1 MKHKAVKVGLT
12 TLVLTAAFAGLLYTT
27 LDSSTEYY
35 KLVDEVM
42 VNPQPWYGKKLQLH
56 GFVVPDSIERTRSGL
71 DWRFKVQSN
80 GQIVNATYRGVV
92 PDTFKNDAEVV
103 LKGTLSTEGFAVVPN
118 GVMAKCPSKYEPQSA
133 GAAAGKTPAY

>member
-118 GVMAKCPSKYEPQSA
+118 GVMAKCPSKYEP
-133 GAAAGKTPAY
+133 KTGGPTKN

>member
-118 GVMAKCPSKYEPQSA
+118 GVMAKCPSKYEP
-133 GAAAGKTPAY
+133 KTSGPAKSY

>member
-118 GVMAKCPSKYEPQSA
+118 GVMAKCPSKYEP
-133 GAAAGKTPAY
+133 KTGGPAKSY

>member
-12 TLVLTAAFAGLLYTT
+12 SLVLAAAFGGLLFTT
-27 LDSSTEYY
+27 LGEATEYY

-56 GFVVPDSIERTRSGL
+56 GFAKDVSRKPNSLEYRFVVE
-71 DWRFKVQSN
+71 SN
-80 GQIVNATYRGVV
+80 GQSVKATYKGVV

-103 LKGTLSTEGFAVVPN
+103 IKGTLSADGSFDVVPN
-118 GVMAKCPSKYEPQSA
+118 GIMAKCPSKYQP
-133 GAAAGKTPAY
+133 KTGGPTSY

>member
-12 TLVLTAAFAGLLYTT
+12 SLVLAAAFGGLLFTT
-27 LDSSTEYY
+27 LGEATEYY

-42 VNPQPWYGKKLQLH
+42 VHPEPWYGKKLQLH
-56 GFVVPDSIERTRSGL
+56 GFVVPDSIERKRNGL

-80 GQIVNATYRGVV
+80 GQIVNATYTGVV

-118 GVMAKCPSKYEPQSA
+118 GVMAKCPSKYQP
-133 GAAAGKTPAY
+133 KTGGPTKN

>member
-80 GQIVNATYRGVV
+80 GQIVNASYRGVV

-118 GVMAKCPSKYEPQSA
+118 GVMAKCPSKYEP
-133 GAAAGKTPAY
+133 KTGGPAKSY